1 MEKDI
6 KIPEIKKGDLI
17 TITGADYNY
26 IKAVVEEIY
35 SDEIKE
41 KFGDFCGDIQV
52 VYKET
57 GSRAVKTDA
66 IWNKDRWEFKNNG
79 PSGGHVDINAYP
91 QLK

>member
-57 GSRAVKTDA
+57 GSRA
-66 IWNKDRWEFKNNG
+66 G
-79 PSGGHVDINAYP
+79 
-91 QLK
+91 